1 MRTRR
6 LGPFEVGSIGL
17 GCMSLSHAYG
27 IPPSPE
33 DAAAVLRRAVE
44 LGVTHVDT
52 AALYGFGANERLVG
66 QVLSAERDRFV
77 LASKCGMLGVDGK
90 RVIDGRPEVLIR
102 TCDEALAR
110 LRTDVIDVYYLHR
123 WDKTVPVEES
133 IGALGELVA
142 QGKIRA
148 IGISEVS
155 ADTLRRAHATHPIAA
170 LQNEYSLWSR
180 NPELGTLEA
189 CRELGIALVA
199 FSPLGRGFLTGRLT
213 DVSALPANDIRRFM
227 PRFEPSTYA
236 ANLAVLGP
244 FQALA
249 QEAGVLPGQLALAWL
264 LAQDEGILP
273 IPGTTNLAHL
283 AENVAAADLD
293 VDPGV
298 LARAG
303 EIVNQATVIG
313 ERYNAATQREID
325 TEQFPAPAHA

>member
-123 WDKTVPVEES
+123 WDKAVPVEES